1 MSYAFFKTFHGS
13 DIILLI
19 FSSIYFIL
27 PTDYLSLYLFPIKEN
42 IEKTRYDEVCKD
54 FDTDYDRENPITK
67 REAIK
72 EFN

>member
-42 IEKTRYDEVCKD
+42 IEVMNKYR
-54 FDTDYDRENPITK
+54 
-67 REAIK
+67 
-72 EFN
+72 